1 MAPATKS
8 YTQLVA
14 AAALVVTA
22 VVMIRNGWSGN
33 ISELVANW
41 QQLLVALGIGGL
53 GVWQGRMGSVGLLQT
68 SPPVPA
74 VEGTDK
80 ELESELDV
88 WVRAGV
94 LAKKRKNEA
103 GVKAALAGLSAT
115 LEA

>member
-1 MAPATKS
+1 MTPTAKS
-8 YTQLVA
+8 WTQIVA
-14 AAALVVTA
+14 GVALVIGC
-22 VVMIRNGWSGN
+22 VVMFYNGSSDNWTELIGN
-33 ISELVANW
+33 W
-41 QQLLVALGIGGL
+41 RQLMAALGIGGL
-53 GVWQGRMGSVGLLQT
+53 GGWQVKMGASGLYKAP
-68 SPPVPA
+68 PPVPA
-74 VEGTDK
+74 VEGADK